1 MEEINSEG
9 LEVNKERTS
18 KLPHDIAAEVI
29 KGQKLKHVEI
39 SEKSILPT
47 ALDIHQEKIDHELK
61 DHKLR
66 HANIVE
72 RNVLPKPKDMYR
84 ENVDENLKGE
94 IKAYNTSKLRHAKI
108 VEKNILPTSVDI
120 AREKVPALIVNFD
133 TEKLKH
139 VDPIV
144 KIAFPSADG

>member
-1 MEEINSEG
+1 
-9 LEVNKERTS
+9 
-18 KLPHDIAAEVI
+18 
-29 KGQKLKHVEI
+29 
-39 SEKSILPT
+39 
-47 ALDIHQEKIDHELK
+47 
-61 DHKLR
+61 
-66 HANIVE
+66 
-72 RNVLPKPKDMYR
+72 MYR

-144 KIAFPSADG
+144 KIAFPSADDVIREQEELKTGTND